1 MKKNKTVVTTYLT
14 SSCMYIFIVVFVIGP
29 STFYTISTTK
39 LSSLSSVNT
48 EVTSTMFTG
57 K

>member
-14 SSCMYIFIVVFVIGP
+14 SSRMYIFIVVFVIGP